1 MKSKLWLWIG
11 LNVLLLH
18 GCASTPKNHADSMQL
33 FASPQDLIDQKQL
46 NGSTG
51 ISREYIYDWG
61 QQQPNIEPESLYPR
75 KYLSQYCHANG
86 GKFSVL
92 RHSNLSLIKDHST
105 KKILASH
112 PNVKQGI
119 GAYQCDYGTE
129 KSWIV
134 SIEPTAQRKNLD
146 QNATSVVSLQ
156 TRIMTLE
163 ETKTFYSKAN
173 PVSAISP
180 KKGISNPSS
189 TKNMKHQLSL
199 IHI

>member
-1 MKSKLWLWIG
+1 M
-11 LNVLLLH
+11 
-18 GCASTPKNHADSMQL
+18 
-33 FASPQDLIDQKQL
+33 
-46 NGSTG
+46 
-51 ISREYIYDWG
+51 
-61 QQQPNIEPESLYPR
+61 
-75 KYLSQYCHANG
+75 
-86 GKFSVL
+86 
-92 RHSNLSLIKDHST
+92 
-105 KKILASH
+105 
-112 PNVKQGI
+112 KQGI

-180 KKGISNPSS
+180 KKAVINSSS
-189 TKNMKHQLSL
+189 TKNMKHQTDKEIEAKKKLILKKNQMQKKRRSL
-199 IHI
+199 YPSLPSRRQKK